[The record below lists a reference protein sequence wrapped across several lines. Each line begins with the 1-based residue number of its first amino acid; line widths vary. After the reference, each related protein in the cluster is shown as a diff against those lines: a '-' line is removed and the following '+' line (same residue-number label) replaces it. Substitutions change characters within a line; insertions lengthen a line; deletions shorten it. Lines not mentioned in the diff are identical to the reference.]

1 MKTKTILFA
10 TIALFFIICG
20 IGCEKDNLSYQGK
33 VISLNTGTGCFD
45 IIKIER
51 SIPKGLPINST
62 ITFNPSLYKGQLRVG
77 DTVYFKIT
85 KYEEWTGIVLA
96 MCVGP
101 QYDAQLEFYQ

>member
-1 MKTKTILFA
+1 MKTKIILLA
-10 TIALFFIICG
+10 TITLLFMTFCS
-20 IGCEKDNLSYQGK
+20 GCEEDNQSYQGK
-33 VISLNTGTGCFD
+33 IISLNVGACYN
-45 IIKIER
+45 IIQIEK
-51 SIPKGLPINST
+51 SITKGLPINST
-62 ITFNPSLYKGQLRVG
+62 ITFDPSLYKGQLRVG